1 MSGLGARES
10 INGSKAVIEVP
21 PSVVMYAQFQ
31 HVTGVAAADGVS
43 GASLVKLRL
52 LDSLIEQLQRM
63 KQDSVNLNM
72 LEPAAGAESRLDVLI
87 GQLKQRLE
95 TGMADAAGA
104 PYQSVGGFSEGSF
117 VSVSA

>member
-31 HVTGVAAADGVS
+31 HVTGVAAPEGVS

-52 LDSLIEQLQRM
+52 LDSLIDQLQRM
-63 KQDSVNLNM
+63 QQDTVNLNM
-72 LEPAAGAESRLDVLI
+72 LEPSGGAESRLDVLI

-95 TGMADAAGA
+95 SGMTGSTGM
-104 PYQSVGGFSEGSF
+104 PYQSAGGFSEGSF